1 MSGRGEQICHA
12 QDDTIPLYVNRNC
25 KAAADRVQVNTQAH
39 HNYLFPLKQQY
50 ARPSSGQNSEPQG
63 NPNNFLFHE
72 TPMAQF
78 KRLLLLQG
86 RRANFWAHINF
97 YSKHTMTS
105 HSKLISSF
113 PKLNLLGYVLKS
125 CFFLCPEMLWC
136 IINIKSQ
143 KAVLLLISGNEIYY
157 VRIHV
162 TCKTLCIW
170 STAFP
175 KSRVFILWNLSPFTE
190 CKSCTDK
197 CFLLSDIKCVC
208 YCTDLGRQIG
218 KLCPYPAR
226 QPQQLAML

>member
-12 QDDTIPLYVNRNC
+12 QDDTVLLHVNTNC
-25 KAAADRVQVNTQAH
+25 KAVADTVQVNTQAH
-39 HNYLFPLKQQY
+39 YNYLFSLRQQY
-50 ARPSSGQNSEPQG
+50 VRLSSGQNSEPQG
-63 NPNNFLFHE
+63 NSNNFLLCE

-78 KRLLLLQG
+78 KLLLLLQG
-86 RRANFWAHINF
+86 RRANFWAGINF

-125 CFFLCPEMLWC
+125 CFLLCPETLWC
-136 IINIKSQ
+136 LINMKSQ
-143 KAVLLLISGNEIYY
+143 KVILLLISGNGIYY
-157 VRIHV
+157 VCIHD
-162 TCKTLCIW
+162 TCKTPCIW

-175 KSRVFILWNLSPFTE
+175 KSRVFILWKLSPFTE

-208 YCTDLGRQIG
+208 YCTDLGRRRG

-226 QPQQLAML
+226 QSQQLAML